1 MRGSPVSAGILAAV
15 LVLSNAWGH
24 GVPDADL
31 SDNATADASGIE
43 PTNRS
48 PPIPICPTIALPPTH
63 FGYATLPPSGPD
75 PYVHFPTAR
84 NWRDAQNACLLLGR
98 NLAS

>member
-1 MRGSPVSAGILAAV
+1 MRCSPVSAGILAAV
-15 LVLSNAWGH
+15 LVLSNAWG
-24 GVPDADL
+24 
-31 SDNATADASGIE
+31 TASQT
-43 PTNRS
+43 PTFPIMLQPTL
-48 PPIPICPTIALPPTH
+48 PPFHTIALPPTH
-63 FGYATLPPSGPD
+63 FGYVTLPPSGPD